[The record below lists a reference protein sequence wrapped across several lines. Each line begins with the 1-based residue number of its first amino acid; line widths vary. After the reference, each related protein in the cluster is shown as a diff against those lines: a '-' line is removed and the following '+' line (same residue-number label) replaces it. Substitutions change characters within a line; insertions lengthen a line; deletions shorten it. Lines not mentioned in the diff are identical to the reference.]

1 MSLSV
6 IRTLVPWPKIDVA
19 CRPVG
24 LMIASSNNGK
34 SKGAKRWKDFS
45 PAAPGLSPGPI
56 SSLGNSF
63 CLKIG

>member
-1 MSLSV
+1 M
-6 IRTLVPWPKIDVA
+6 VA